1 MNMGRSADYTIQG
14 FLYQFN
20 KTLLEL
26 LKSSDNDV
34 VTVEG
39 IIEDIEIVTPAITKA
54 IQCKYHETQ
63 TKFAV
68 SSLYKPLLQMMQ
80 HFLLNKAGK
89 IEYQLFVHFPNTLN
103 IEITAANL
111 QNAISSSDKTLKSYV
126 KGLKGN
132 IDLAAFLKVLRV
144 DVGPAFRTLATEVS
158 AMLQMSGIS
167 APDVEILAYP
177 NAIQIIADLS
187 IQHNA
192 KNRQI
197 TKLQLL
203 ERLRRI
209 KSTAISHWTLALQ
222 SKDKLLLSRRKQLK
236 TNLAK
241 NARSRFFV
249 LYAESLQDFDQQIV
263 LFIKGYLDKFH
274 FKAAHVSTPIFFL
287 SVDQERFDAIAVR
300 LVHKEVAINDGRVA
314 GTFNQALFLRDPM
327 VIKEKREFLL
337 RLARWETHQHLLA
350 TLKADDLF
358 LLGQCEIGHLNT
370 DDINVEKLASESF
383 VEINYMM
390 GLSDVNK

>member
-1 MNMGRSADYTIQG
+1 MGRSADYTIQG

-63 TKFAV
+63 AKFVV

-89 IEYQLFVHFPNTLN
+89 VEYQLFVHFPNTLN

-111 QNAISSSDKTLKSYV
+111 QNAISSSDKTLKPYV

-132 IDLAAFLKVLRV
+132 IDLAAFLKALRV

-167 APDVEILAYP
+167 AADVEILAYP

-187 IQHNA
+187 IQHNV

-350 TLKADDLF
+350 TSKADDLF
-358 LLGQCEIGHLNT
+358 LLGQSEIGHLNT
-370 DDINVEKLASESF
+370 DDINVEKLASDSF